1 MEVVKTRKNEEIIL
15 NTTLNLA
22 PQDQN
27 REAASPRI
35 AEMPSPLRPETKD
48 GLKQLHANLNAL
60 EDLSGRLG
68 FVLADVRTLIRR

>member
-1 MEVVKTRKNEEIIL
+1 MELVKTRKNEEISL

-27 REAASPRI
+27 REAVSPRI
-35 AEMPSPLRPETKD
+35 ADMPSLRPETKD
-48 GLKQLHANLNAL
+48 CLKQLHANLNAL